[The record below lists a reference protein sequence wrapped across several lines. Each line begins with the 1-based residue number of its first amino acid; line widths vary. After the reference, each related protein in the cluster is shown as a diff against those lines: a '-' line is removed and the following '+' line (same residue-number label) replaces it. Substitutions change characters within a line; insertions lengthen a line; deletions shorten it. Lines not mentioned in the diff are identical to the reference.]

1 MEEMVPMSTRPV
13 GDGEMKISVESLK
26 KMGACE
32 EGIEEFKKLFGD
44 KEVDAIQALLKF
56 AKLEPR
62 YSIWWLTETFSKE
75 HNVKLAIYSAE
86 LVLHIFEDKY
96 PDDDRPRKAIE
107 AAKEYLKNPTEDNR
121 NASYAAAAASS
132 AAAYASSASSSSA
145 SSSASSAAYSA
156 AVSYFASSASSS
168 SASSAA
174 YDAEYEKA
182 KSETYLKIIKYG
194 IKLLKGTEK

>member
-1 MEEMVPMSTRPV
+1 MSTRPV

-121 NASYAAAAASS
+121 NASY
-132 AAAYASSASSSSA
+132 
-145 SSSASSAAYSA
+145 SAAYSA
-156 AVSYFASSASSS
+156 AASYSAAAASYAAAYASSASSS